1 MPRPPAP
8 QVKPVAAR
16 GPSAGLIAGVVV
28 LVVALLGV
36 LVWAA
41 TRGGDLEAVGS
52 SGTLPDGGGV
62 SVGPGLD
69 ADVPQVRIYEDPQCP
84 WCGRLENA
92 IGEDLAELIEAGE
105 VNVTFQIMSFL
116 DGGLG
121 NDSSTRGANAMLCAD
136 DAGAF
141 LPFHEE
147 LYGNMPASE
156 GQGWSD
162 EQLVG
167 FGEQAGI
174 EGEALAQFESCV
186 ADQTHAEYVQDM
198 QQRAN
203 EDGVSGTPT
212 VFVDGEEL
220 PQEDLSRLLQEP
232 GALREVLEAQGR

>member
-8 QVKPVAAR
+8 QVKPVGSG

-52 SGTLPDGGGV
+52 SSTLPDGGGV
-62 SVGPGLD
+62 SVGPGVD
-69 ADVPQVRIYEDPQCP
+69 ADVTQVRIYEDPQCP

-92 IGEDLAELIEAGE
+92 IGQDLAELIEAGE
-105 VNVTFQIMSFL
+105 INVTFQIMSFL
-116 DGGLG
+116 DGSLG

-141 LPFHEE
+141 LPFHET
-147 LYGNMPASE
+147 LYGNMPTAE
-156 GQGWSD
+156 GQGWTD

-167 FGEQAGI
+167 FAEQAGLD
-174 EGEALAQFESCV
+174 GGALTEFQACV
-186 ADQTHAEYVQDM
+186 SEQPHADYVQDM

-220 PQEDLSRLLQEP
+220 GQDALGRLLQEP
-232 GALREVLEAQGR
+232 DVLREVLEDAGR

>member
-8 QVKPVAAR
+8 QVKPVGS

-52 SGTLPDGGGV
+52 PSTLPDGGGI
-62 SVGPGLD
+62 SVGPGVD

-84 WCGRLENA
+84 WCARLENA
-92 IGEDLAELIEAGE
+92 ISEDLTEMVEAGE
-105 VNVTFQIMSFL
+105 INVTFQVMSFL
-116 DGGLG
+116 DGSIG
-121 NDSSTRGANAMLCAD
+121 NDSSKRSANAMLCAD
-136 DAGAF
+136 DAGVF
-141 LPFHEE
+141 LPYHQA
-147 LYGNMPASE
+147 LYADQPAE
-156 GQGWSD
+156 GAGWTD

-167 FGEQAGI
+167 YAEEAGLQGETLGQFQACM
-174 EGEALAQFESCV
+174 EEQPH
-186 ADQTHAEYVQDM
+186 ADYVQDM

-212 VFVDGEEL
+212 VFVDGDEL
-220 PQEDLSRLLQEP
+220 GQDDLGRLIQEP
-232 GALREVLEAQGR
+232 GSLRAVLEAQGR

>member
-52 SGTLPDGGGV
+52 SSTLPDGGGI
-62 SVGPGLD
+62 SVGPGVD
-69 ADVPQVRIYEDPQCP
+69 ADVTQLRIYEDPQCP
-84 WCGRLENA
+84 WCARLENA
-92 IGEDLAELIEAGE
+92 IGEDLDEMIEAGE

-116 DGGLG
+116 DGNIG
-121 NDSSTRGANAMLCAD
+121 NDSSKRSANAMLCAD
-136 DAGAF
+136 DAGVF
-141 LPFHEE
+141 LPYHQALFAEQ
-147 LYGNMPASE
+147 PAE
-156 GQGWSD
+156 GAGWTD

-167 FGEQAGI
+167 YAEDAGVDGDALTEFQACVEEQPH
-174 EGEALAQFESCV
+174 
-186 ADQTHAEYVQDM
+186 ADYVQDM

-203 EDGVSGTPT
+203 EDGVNSTPT

-220 PQEDLSRLLQEP
+220 PQEDLGRLIQEP
-232 GALREVLEAQGR
+232 GVLREVLEAQGR